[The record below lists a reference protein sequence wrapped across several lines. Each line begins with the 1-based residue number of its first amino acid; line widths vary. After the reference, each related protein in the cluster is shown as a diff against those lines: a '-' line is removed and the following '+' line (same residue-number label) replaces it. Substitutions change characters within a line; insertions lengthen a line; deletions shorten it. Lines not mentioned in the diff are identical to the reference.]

1 MKTSVLALPLLAATA
16 ARAVPLPAPTFGGAA
31 MWDPMFWMKKW
42 GNMLGGDAGLSGMG
56 DLSKWANMFS
66 PTGSSGSSDSSSS
79 DSSSSDS
86 SSSDSSSSDSS
97 SSDSSSSDSS
107 SSSGL
112 GEISKWIKYAH
123 DTLSA
128 FTPTGSTSSPTDD
141 STSSSGSIPSSTS
154 ESSSS
159 YTDGS
164 TGTSTSTG
172 SGGGSGLA
180 ALEKIASQVMVLVA
194 LNMHTTLTQAML
206 HPSAYM
212 TGSKGSGADSTA
224 NTAGESTG
232 STSGASNSARLIR
245 GLNTTPPTGGS
256 SGTTVSKAVVSGSTP
271 ATEAQR
277 ASKANA
283 LARDKVSVQGRT
295 QKAAL
300 NKTTTPT
307 VPTTGTTA

>member
-56 DLSKWANMFS
+56 DLSKWAN
-66 PTGSSGSSDSSSS
+66 
-79 DSSSSDS
+79 
-86 SSSDSSSSDSS
+86 
-97 SSDSSSSDSS
+97 
-107 SSSGL
+107 GL

-123 DTLSA
+123 DTLRS
-128 FTPTGSTSSPTDD
+128 
-141 STSSSGSIPSSTS
+141 
-154 ESSSS
+154 
-159 YTDGS
+159 TDGS

-307 VPTTGTTA
+307 VPTTGTTV